1 MKYCS
6 NCGNTAPDDAEYCSV
21 CGTTFDDPRPGTQ
34 VSRETSTNSIS
45 SELAPIPA
53 EVTPPPPQ
61 TTPVTVITQT
71 IPQPAVA
78 PPKKEKKKGGCGGCF
93 KRLIIG
99 LVVLCIITIAIAV
112 IGTNTKERDDEPW
125 PNSVLAQMLPK
136 AKDTCNR
143 AYFNDSYVDITLEN
157 VTKKDF
163 QEYVE
168 ACKEKGFTEEADYT
182 DSTYTAYNKDAY
194 ELSVFYFDT
203 RNKSMD
209 ITLNTPKAAGDLIW
223 PNKNLA
229 TLLPNPNKTKGNV
242 EYNNTTQLLIY
253 VGEVSQEEF
262 EAYINQCS
270 ETGFDLVSFQA
281 NNYYS
286 AEDKQGNE
294 LRVEY
299 LPMNIMSIYVETPEA
314 FADTKSSNTRENLT
328 DITPE
333 AASENE
339 TTPTSSTTQE
349 VIEDSSLVE
358 KAVSA
363 ASGAVE
369 DAVTPEFKEYMDG
382 YETFID
388 DYIAFIQSYEN
399 SDDVMSMLSDYTDMM
414 TRYTETMEA
423 LNSVDT
429 DSLSAADELYYLEV
443 MSRIEMKLASAS
455 LG

>member
-1 MKYCS
+1 M
-6 NCGNTAPDDAEYCSV
+6 
-21 CGTTFDDPRPGTQ
+21 
-34 VSRETSTNSIS
+34 
-45 SELAPIPA
+45 
-53 EVTPPPPQ
+53 
-61 TTPVTVITQT
+61 
-71 IPQPAVA
+71 
-78 PPKKEKKKGGCGGCF
+78 
-93 KRLIIG
+93 
-99 LVVLCIITIAIAV
+99 
-112 IGTNTKERDDEPW
+112 
-125 PNSVLAQMLPK
+125 
-136 AKDTCNR
+136 
-143 AYFNDSYVDITLEN
+143 
-157 VTKKDF
+157 
-163 QEYVE
+163 
-168 ACKEKGFTEEADYT
+168 
-182 DSTYTAYNKDAY
+182 
-194 ELSVFYFDT
+194 
-203 RNKSMD
+203 
-209 ITLNTPKAAGDLIW
+209 
-223 PNKNLA
+223 
-229 TLLPNPNKTKGNV
+229 
-242 EYNNTTQLLIY
+242 LIY

-314 FADTKSSNTRENLT
+314 FADTKSSNTKENLT

-399 SDDVMSMLSDYTDMM
+399 SDDVTSMFRLLRHDD
-414 TRYTETMEA
+414 A
-423 LNSVDT
+423 LYKNHGGS
-429 DSLSAADELYYLEV
+429 
-443 MSRIEMKLASAS
+443 
-455 LG
+455 